1 MSRRH
6 VTHLQELS
14 IALPHR
20 RHRRQ
25 RCSAGSLRA
34 HDLFLLPCRP
44 IFSRRFLP
52 DQRWHGACSPC
63 RRRCPRHSGSNCN
76 SLCRSSLKR
85 LFPTTMLAFG
95 SGCRPTR
102 CWIGR
107 ATWLPTGLPAA
118 GASGWTST
126 RSTTAAREDFCHALL
141 CRPSS

>member
-14 IALPHR
+14 IALPRR
-20 RHRRQ
+20 RHWRQ

-34 HDLFLLPCRP
+34 HDLFLLPCPP

-52 DQRWHGACSPC
+52 DQLRHGACC
-63 RRRCPRHSGSNCN
+63 RCRKRRPRHCSSN

-85 LFPTTMLAFG
+85 LLPTTTAAFG
-95 SGCRPTR
+95 SGCRPTP
-102 CWIGR
+102 CWTGR
-107 ATWLPTGLPAA
+107 ETWLPTGLPAA

-126 RSTTAAREDFCHALL
+126 RSTTAEREDFLHALL
-141 CRPSS
+141 CRSSS